1 MKREFRRVLAPLR
14 AQFDKLAELS
24 GTLLRRAIPGI
35 GESGSL
41 TICPSCGRI
50 TSKYKKL
57 CLECGESLKAVI

>member
-14 AQFDKLAELS
+14 AQLDKLAELS
-24 GTLLRRAIPGI
+24 GTLLRRVIPGI

-41 TICPSCGRI
+41 TMCPSCGRI